1 VGVGFQPAVAPLL
14 VLAQLTLVVV
24 GPVGLLG
31 GHRQPPRHVGKLVAA
46 AAAQPAKHAGRLA
59 AGGPLVGGQDFLRL
73 LAVGGGAFEL
83 AAAVAGGLVELV
95 AQPVALGPQLAG
107 R

>member
-1 VGVGFQPAVAPLL
+1 ML
-14 VLAQLTLVVV
+14 
-24 GPVGLLG
+24 
-31 GHRQPPRHVGKLVAA
+31 
-46 AAAQPAKHAGRLA
+46 
-59 AGGPLVGGQDFLRL
+59 AGGLLVGGQDFLRL